1 MNDAGVLSP
10 SKSSRPGQHLLLVIS
25 QFVSSNSALHKLGS
39 LSILYICDN
48 VMVLRQKTIDVAA
61 ENEFHTAAQ
70 E

>member
-48 VMVLRQKTIDVAA
+48 VIVVTLSICHSVIPHGILKMAD
-61 ENEFHTAAQ
+61 
-70 E
+70 